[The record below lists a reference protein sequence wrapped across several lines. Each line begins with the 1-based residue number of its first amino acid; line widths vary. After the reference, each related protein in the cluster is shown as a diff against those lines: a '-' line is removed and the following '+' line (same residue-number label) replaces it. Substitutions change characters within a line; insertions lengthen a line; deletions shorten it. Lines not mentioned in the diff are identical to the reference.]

1 VLGLTPVRGSGIQV
15 TVEAGRAVGFP
26 VPATVEAIDLAGI
39 TNELWAAGAE
49 AIAVG
54 GRRVLARSAFSQSG
68 LRIVLDGAVLRPPYV
83 IQAIGQ
89 ADEMEAVLRVRGGFV
104 DGLRAVGVTVRVE
117 RRDVLRLP
125 AYAGPLIFKWAEP
138 VP

>member
-1 VLGLTPVRGSGIQV
+1 M
-15 TVEAGRAVGFP
+15 
-26 VPATVEAIDLAGI
+26 PATVEAIDLAGI
-39 TNELWAAGAE
+39 VNELWAGGAE
-49 AIAVG
+49 AIAIG
-54 GRRVLARSAFSQSG
+54 GRRVLARSAFRQSG
-68 LRIVLDGAVLRPPYV
+68 PRIVLDGTPLRPPYV

-117 RRDVLRLP
+117 RLSVLRLP
-125 AYAGPLIFKWAEP
+125 AYAGPLVFRWAEP